1 MSSESPQEITF
12 RIGKR
17 TPVALS
23 RIEANEILGR
33 AVERTVQ
40 ATALCRMIESALQ
53 TGEEVVFVAG
63 MDMVQDELT
72 LCLEAIDHIREQGRT
87 RVIADDIERI
97 SEAIKGQELWP

>member
-1 MSSESPQEITF
+1 MSSEPPQEITF

-17 TPVALS
+17 KPVALS

-40 ATALCRMIESALQ
+40 ATALSRMIESALE

-63 MDMVQDELT
+63 MDMEQDELM
-72 LCLEAIDHIREQGRT
+72 LCLEAIDAEHPLSASYAALLE
-87 RVIADDIERI
+87 IAKRPITGTD
-97 SEAIKGQELWP
+97 P